1 MMKRRFSTFSKGVK
15 NYVFDTKR
23 RASKQ
28 FRKDSFQVQLAEA
41 AETEL
46 PASPTA
52 FAEKPQDN
60 IDGNTRPLE
69 TSQRPKEP
77 EVSHPIGNLHLVT
90 SVASEGASGLPSPR
104 LQEASAETLKR
115 ALTLDEEQAIRE
127 DSYAHFYDGEEPG
140 DYTAGPA
147 RLVLTID
154 GVQEL
159 CPALLITHELS
170 QLVQRAVTMEREF
183 LKAECKALD
192 DKKVLRRLKN
202 DILREVQ
209 KEVNDQLEEAFVNA
223 QLIAPAATPEEA
235 EVESLDFAG
244 EYDRFLAQLRA
255 GDDPLIE
262 IEDVAPLDTSVDH
275 LRVEPLSEEA
285 QVEQDV
291 VDEWHAAKLAI
302 EEARRDYQMKAVL
315 RKEAWDLELQDVPE
329 DEDNLKAFRIEFD
342 LRWLELYRA
351 ITRALIDAE
360 AAVHVAAERAK
371 ERNIDLADDDLSS
384 MFAEDAGGP
393 YGYTLTH
400 GHDGA
405 FARGPSHMLQDWADA
420 PVHSR
425 SSAIAEAAAA
435 AAQGLP
441 APNSSMPSSPTTSRR
456 CSVGGDWEA
465 EEVDGDD
472 SFSVA
477 AHGKRR
483 TLIDQHRKVW
493 ERSGEDAE
501 PVALGSVMVY
511 DKLVPGKQA

>member
-1 MMKRRFSTFSKGVK
+1 MHCRSLDRLGRRDPDLLLAATSFPTTRSCVLRDASQHDEATVLHIQQGVK
-15 NYVFDTKR
+15 NYLFDTKR

-28 FRKDSFQVQLAEA
+28 FREDSFQVQLAEA
-41 AETEL
+41 AKTEL

-77 EVSHPIGNLHLVT
+77 EVLHPVGNLHLVT

-104 LQEASAETLKR
+104 LQEALAETLKW
-115 ALTLDEEQAIRE
+115 ALTLDEEQAIRG
-127 DSYAHFYDGEEPG
+127 DNYAHFYDGEEPG

-147 RLVLTID
+147 RLVLTVD

-159 CPALLITHELS
+159 CPALLITHESS

-202 DILREVQ
+202 DVSGQIRKRKYLTQGDEEGTSDEEQAPDPPEDRGSLQQQMQVLELMLKDVEYRTQEVDAGIETQAQILRKVQ

-244 EYDRFLAQLRA
+244 EYDRFLARLRA

-262 IEDVAPLDTSVDH
+262 IEDVVPLDTSVDY

-315 RKEAWDLELQDVPE
+315 RKKAWDLELQDVPE

-342 LRWLELYRA
+342 LRWLERYRA

-371 ERNIDLADDDLSS
+371 E
-384 MFAEDAGGP
+384 
-393 YGYTLTH
+393 
-400 GHDGA
+400 
-405 FARGPSHMLQDWADA
+405 
-420 PVHSR
+420 
-425 SSAIAEAAAA
+425 
-435 AAQGLP
+435 
-441 APNSSMPSSPTTSRR
+441 
-456 CSVGGDWEA
+456 
-465 EEVDGDD
+465 
-472 SFSVA
+472 
-477 AHGKRR
+477 
-483 TLIDQHRKVW
+483 
-493 ERSGEDAE
+493 
-501 PVALGSVMVY
+501 
-511 DKLVPGKQA
+511 